1 MWSFVACWL
10 MSLEY
15 FFSKWSFAIFAS
27 KIRWWDINRWDINR
41 WHIGWCFIGWCFI
54 RWRKICWSYIYRLVF
69 DGTSNRLWVVSVT
82 YLFCLYF
89 TCKSFVF
96 SLIFWIFWMY
106 SFLEVFPISL
116 FSFIFFKILMSINLL
131 FLNT

>member
-10 MSLEY
+10 MFLEY
-15 FFSKWSFAIFAS
+15 FFCKWSFAIFAI
-27 KIRWWDINRWDINR
+27 KIRWWDINRW
-41 WHIGWCFIGWCFI
+41 HIGCFFIGWCFI
-54 RWRKICWSYIYRLVF
+54 RWRKICWSYIYRLAF
-69 DGTSNRLWVVSVT
+69 DGTSNRLWVVSVI

-89 TCKSFVF
+89 TCKSFVS

-106 SFLEVFPISL
+106 SFLEVSPISL